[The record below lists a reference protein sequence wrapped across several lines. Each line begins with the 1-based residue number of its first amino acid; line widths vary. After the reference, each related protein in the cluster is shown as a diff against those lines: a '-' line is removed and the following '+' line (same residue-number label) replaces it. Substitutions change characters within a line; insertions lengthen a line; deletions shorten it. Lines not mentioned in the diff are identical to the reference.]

1 MTAELSNQL
10 TELAT
15 KLGVS
20 VEHLWSVLVRQAYI
34 DGLSSL
40 CTMLI
45 CAALAA
51 GVIYA
56 FFCLRRK
63 YEAAEKKELW
73 TYPPPP
79 LDLFFLGMVL
89 VALLVIASSNFY
101 WVISDFFN
109 PEYYA
114 FRQLPGVR

>member
-1 MTAELSNQL
+1 MTTELSNQL
-10 TELAT
+10 AELAT

-20 VEHLWSVLVRQAYI
+20 VERLWSVLVRQAYI

-40 CTMLI
+40 CTILA
-45 CAALAA
+45 CAVLAA
-51 GVIYA
+51 GTLYA
-56 FFCLRRK
+56 FFYLRRK
-63 YEAAEKKELW
+63 YEAAEKKEFW
-73 TYPPPP
+73 SYPPPP
-79 LDLFFLGMVL
+79 LDLLILGMAL
-89 VALLVIASSNFY
+89 LALLVIASNNFY

>member
-1 MTAELSNQL
+1 MTSELSNRL

-40 CTMLI
+40 VTMLI
-45 CAALAA
+45 CGLIAA
-51 GVIYA
+51 GVVYV
-56 FFCLRRK
+56 FLHLRRK
-63 YEAAEKKELW
+63 YAVAEKRELW
-73 TYPPPP
+73 IYPAPP
-79 LDLFFLGMVL
+79 LDLLYL
-89 VALLVIASSNFY
+89 SVALIVLLVIASSNFY

-114 FRQLPGVR
+114 FRQLLGVR